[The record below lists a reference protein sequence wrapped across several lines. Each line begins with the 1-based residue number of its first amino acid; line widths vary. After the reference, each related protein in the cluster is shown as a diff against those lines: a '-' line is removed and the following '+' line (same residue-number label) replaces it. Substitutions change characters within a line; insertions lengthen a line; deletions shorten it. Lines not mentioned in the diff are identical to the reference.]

1 MKKSDM
7 QSINWFSVSATG
19 SGVATLKRGK
29 AGILGA
35 LLLTLTILTACGGGT
50 SSSAAPSSPV
60 GPPPPPPSTP
70 NALPVTVNSGNNS
83 FNVLSASVTVCIPGT
98 STCQTINNV
107 QVDTGSTGLRLFAST
122 LSLSLP
128 QINTNAGPSFE
139 CGVFPSAGVYTWGPM
154 VTADVQIAGESAP
167 SLPIQIISDPTQAPP
182 SCSSGL
188 TGATQ
193 ANVAYQGG
201 ILGISTMPQ
210 DCPGCATVPAPQF
223 YYACLS
229 AGSCQSTTQP
239 LNQQAENPVIL
250 FSSDNNG
257 EIVELPSIPQSGSS
271 SVTGS
276 VIFGIGT
283 ESNNQLGSAVVFS
296 GQLTTF
302 FNGNTYPTI
311 VDSGT
316 GEYAFPDTLGFPLCN
331 GFYCPSAPTN
341 FSATV
346 QAQNGA
352 TDNLTL
358 VAADPGTLTLGADS
372 DVVSSSNNSVV
383 LGLPFFFGQNIYFA
397 IQGMNT
403 PGGQGPYVAINNEQ

>member
-1 MKKSDM
+1 MEKKEKVMKKSDM

-167 SLPIQIISDPTQAPP
+167 
-182 SCSSGL
+182 
-188 TGATQ
+188 
-193 ANVAYQGG
+193 
-201 ILGISTMPQ
+201 
-210 DCPGCATVPAPQF
+210 
-223 YYACLS
+223 
-229 AGSCQSTTQP
+229 
-239 LNQQAENPVIL
+239 
-250 FSSDNNG
+250 
-257 EIVELPSIPQSGSS
+257 
-271 SVTGS
+271 
-276 VIFGIGT
+276 
-283 ESNNQLGSAVVFS
+283 
-296 GQLTTF
+296 
-302 FNGNTYPTI
+302 
-311 VDSGT
+311 
-316 GEYAFPDTLGFPLCN
+316 
-331 GFYCPSAPTN
+331 
-341 FSATV
+341 
-346 QAQNGA
+346 
-352 TDNLTL
+352 
-358 VAADPGTLTLGADS
+358 
-372 DVVSSSNNSVV
+372 
-383 LGLPFFFGQNIYFA
+383 
-397 IQGMNT
+397 
-403 PGGQGPYVAINNEQ
+403 